1 MKRILGILSS
11 FLIIGL
17 ILCLVLGFVIPTSV
31 ELINSAIVP
40 YKLLSGIQ
48 YFLSYLPAIIFAG
61 TIISFSV
68 HFGHNSEG
76 SSKRFSK
83 ATLERYK
90 LVLIISLICAF
101 ILTLS
106 NECFSVLIKNKKEN
120 LINRPKIITEYV
132 KVGNNLLNQG
142 YYNRALNY
150 ANAALKLE
158 PNSKEASTLKDKATV
173 EINRIETS
181 NLHFKLY
188 ENDFESDTVDR
199 VLINPEQIS
208 EVYTLYQKAVE
219 CFDNEEWFNA
229 HYYATLGINLAT
241 PKDPNLSNLKDIANE
256 AWSNLTEFVKLQKSE
271 DQNHFEKKY
280 EGYLAL
286 HQKDDLKAYYIFK
299 ELSTTSRELS
309 IDPDVNFYL
318 DVAENRIREKY
329 FFVDETFEQES
340 FEYANN
346 IYFAYDYKDGSKDI
360 VYFKGVTTVE
370 ETGNSIQYLRDLTIV
385 TIDKNKEVYRTVKV
399 PYAKVLPV
407 SVESLNETTKQLLE
421 IDEKTKSIP
430 YLMLNSIGRSDPSI
444 KITPT
449 FTYATEQ
456 NVPNPSFLIL
466 PIPFDDFI
474 LLETNTNRPDSLSLF
489 DILKFISISEKYGF
503 SETVYIQV
511 LINRIFYPLWIL
523 IILIFAATFAWHN
536 RIGNSQYFKFS
547 WLFSFP
553 FIIIIS
559 FAYYKIS
566 MFIFMLNNYALLT
579 CFNNSIGITTT
590 IIFYIVLLFIV
601 SLYFVSRKS
610 KE

>member
-1 MKRILGILSS
+1 MKRIIGMLST
-11 FLIIGL
+11 FLIIGFV
-17 ILCLVLGFVIPTSV
+17 LCLVFGFLYPHPV
-31 ELINSAIVP
+31 ELINSAVFP
-40 YKLLSGIQ
+40 YKFLSGLQ
-48 YFLSYLPAIIFAG
+48 YFLAFLPALFFAG
-61 TIISFSV
+61 FIISLAV
-68 HFGHNSEG
+68 HFGHNAEG
-76 SSKRFSK
+76 GFKRFSK

-90 LVLIISLICAF
+90 LVIITSLICAF

-106 NECFSVLIKNKKEN
+106 NECFSILIKNKKEN

-142 YYNRALNY
+142 YCNRALNY

-158 PNSKEASTLKDKATV
+158 PNSKEASILKDKATV
-173 EINRIETS
+173 EINRMETS

-188 ENDFESDTVDR
+188 ENDIESDTVDR

-219 CFDNEEWFNA
+219 CFNNEEWFNA

-256 AWSNLTEFVKLQKSE
+256 AWNNLTEFVKLQKSE

-360 VYFKGVTTVE
+360 VYFKGVTSVE

-385 TIDKNKEVYRTVKV
+385 TIDKDKEVYRTVKV

-474 LLETNTNRPDSLSLF
+474 LLEKNTINPDTLSLI
-489 DILKFISISEKYGF
+489 DLVKFVNIAEKYGF
-503 SETVYIQV
+503 AETIFVQV
-511 LINRIFYPLWIL
+511 LMNRLLFPLWIL
-523 IILIFAATFAWHN
+523 IILIFTATFAWHN
-536 RIGNSQYFKFS
+536 RIGDSQYFKFS
-547 WLFSFP
+547 WIFSFP
-553 FIIIIS
+553 FIILLCM
-559 FAYYKIS
+559 AYYKIA
-566 MFIFMLNNYALLT
+566 MFVFMLNNYALIV
-579 CFNNSIGITTT
+579 CFKNSLGIVAT
-590 IIFYIVLLFIV
+590 IVFYVSLLFIV
-601 SLYFVSRKS
+601 SLYFVSRKG

>member
-208 EVYTLYQKAVE
+208 DAKK
-219 CFDNEEWFNA
+219 
-229 HYYATLGINLAT
+229 
-241 PKDPNLSNLKDIANE
+241 KDQ
-256 AWSNLTEFVKLQKSE
+256 F
-271 DQNHFEKKY
+271 
-280 EGYLAL
+280 
-286 HQKDDLKAYYIFK
+286 
-299 ELSTTSRELS
+299 
-309 IDPDVNFYL
+309 
-318 DVAENRIREKY
+318 
-329 FFVDETFEQES
+329 
-340 FEYANN
+340 
-346 IYFAYDYKDGSKDI
+346 
-360 VYFKGVTTVE
+360 
-370 ETGNSIQYLRDLTIV
+370 
-385 TIDKNKEVYRTVKV
+385 
-399 PYAKVLPV
+399 
-407 SVESLNETTKQLLE
+407 
-421 IDEKTKSIP
+421 
-430 YLMLNSIGRSDPSI
+430 
-444 KITPT
+444 
-449 FTYATEQ
+449 
-456 NVPNPSFLIL
+456 
-466 PIPFDDFI
+466 
-474 LLETNTNRPDSLSLF
+474 
-489 DILKFISISEKYGF
+489 
-503 SETVYIQV
+503 
-511 LINRIFYPLWIL
+511 
-523 IILIFAATFAWHN
+523 
-536 RIGNSQYFKFS
+536 
-547 WLFSFP
+547 
-553 FIIIIS
+553 
-559 FAYYKIS
+559 
-566 MFIFMLNNYALLT
+566 
-579 CFNNSIGITTT
+579 
-590 IIFYIVLLFIV
+590 
-601 SLYFVSRKS
+601 
-610 KE
+610 